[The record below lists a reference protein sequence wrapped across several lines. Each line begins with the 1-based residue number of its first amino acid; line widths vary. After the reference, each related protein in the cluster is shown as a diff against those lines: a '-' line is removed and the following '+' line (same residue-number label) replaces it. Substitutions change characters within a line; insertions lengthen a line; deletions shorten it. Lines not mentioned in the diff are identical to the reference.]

1 MLHILYAQGFA
12 SNTYV
17 FGFGFIVVNRF
28 YDSCF
33 LSHFYNSI
41 CELNYSMLFSL
52 LGFFAVKTVVVCS
65 SCWLNTLI
73 LFYCRIIFV
82 MCCSVFLF
90 CYFELISFQC
100 RFWLYSV
107 ARLFQYR
114 FFHQNIRTRLNLP
127 WMRVYQSIRFSFA
140 YAHTWYLRGLLRS
153 FIHLIVI
160 ASIFL
165 KIYTSLF
172 RISPLLA
179 SQSRI
184 CFNYYHILY
193 SVSYVF
199 SSPAAFLISVL

>member
-1 MLHILYAQGFA
+1 MLQILYAQGFA

-82 MCCSVFLF
+82 MCCSFFLLLLF
-90 CYFELISFQC
+90 RTRRSNVGFDYTVLPDCFNIDFPSKYSYASKPALNACVPINSFIFRLCSYLISSRVVTFVHS
-100 RFWLYSV
+100 FDSYS
-107 ARLFQYR
+107 
-114 FFHQNIRTRLNLP
+114 
-127 WMRVYQSIRFSFA
+127 
-140 YAHTWYLRGLLRS
+140 
-153 FIHLIVI
+153 
-160 ASIFL
+160 
-165 KIYTSLF
+165 
-172 RISPLLA
+172 
-179 SQSRI
+179 
-184 CFNYYHILY
+184 
-193 SVSYVF
+193 
-199 SSPAAFLISVL
+199 